1 MNAKHG
7 PPWWLPEHSTSQKGL
22 QSVASLRNYSLV
34 NPYAAGDAF
43 LGKSDAKPFR
53 NPSLTM
59 LFLATFCSTFSI
71 LLVLLLLIFQSPN
84 RNVFVLYVAKRW
96 TSRIVTFSP
105 ANVAIKY
112 VCGVGI
118 ASKNQNLVFVL
129 PAAHHM
135 EMIHTNLV
143 R

>member
-1 MNAKHG
+1 M
-7 PPWWLPEHSTSQKGL
+7 
-22 QSVASLRNYSLV
+22 

-84 RNVFVLYVAKRW
+84 RNVFVRYVAKRW

-118 ASKNQNLVFVL
+118 ESASQSLGCVQ
-129 PAAHHM
+129 PA
-135 EMIHTNLV
+135 V
-143 R
+143 RPMVTIPMNSAQ